1 MSTLKTTNLQHPS
14 AASPAIVLA
23 SDGTATAQLSSL
35 NDGALS
41 GARNRIING
50 DMRID
55 QRNAG
60 ATQTALGFSVDR
72 WFTQGASGTG
82 IYSSVR
88 STTAPAGF
96 TNSLLLTV
104 TTADAS
110 IAAGDVYYLGHS
122 VEGFN
127 TADLSLG
134 TVDAKSFTLSFWVR
148 SSIAGTYA
156 VRFANSV
163 ANRSYVAQYTINA
176 ANTFEYK
183 TITVAGD
190 TSGTWLTDNS
200 LGLNILWALGAGST
214 WETTP
219 GSWTAGNFVSTSAA
233 TEWVSTSGA
242 TFYITGVQLEAGS
255 VATPF
260 ERRSYGQELALCQ
273 RYFEKSYL
281 QSTAVATANGA
292 NVFVYPGTSISNG
305 SWYLTIPFK
314 VTKRAAATVTTY
326 PFTTPANTNRF
337 SNNSGT
343 DYGANSAVPA
353 EMTDERFSIYNNS
366 GGALTVT
373 AQYIYGA
380 WSASAEL

>member
-1 MSTLKTTNLQHPS
+1 MALTQVETS
-14 AASPAIVLA
+14 
-23 SDGTATAQLSSL
+23 G
-35 NDGALS
+35 LS
-41 GARNRIING
+41 GSGASSNSTTGNVFSQTGPFKNRIING

-260 ERRSYGQELALCQ
+260 ERRSYGQELALSQ
-273 RYFEKSYL
+273 RYYYFIGKDG
-281 QSTAVATANGA
+281 TNAAFGA
-292 NVFVYPGTSISNG
+292 G
-305 SWYLTIPFK
+305 
-314 VTKRAAATVTTY
+314 
-326 PFTTPANTNRF
+326 FTT
-337 SNNSGT
+337 GT
-343 DYGANSAVPA
+343 TG
-353 EMTDERFSIYNNS
+353 F
-366 GGALTVT
+366 
-373 AQYIYGA
+373 IYGA
-380 WSASAEL
+380 LPVEMRTAPTISHTGTLSDISFTHTGVSAPASSLNNNGSGTKSYSISIGSATGSTNLAGIYARVGSANTALTFSAEL